1 MDSHILGPTPSSPR
15 SRELWLQHAAG
26 FILFR
31 DIRRYAVGN
40 LDPSLNETARS
51 AALKAIDDALY
62 GAMMVIDG
70 VTGALANSEYVVHLR
85 TEVCLKN
92 AATGEP
98 IESMDL
104 REGDGMC
111 MGYHAWIEGD
121 FGQDPVTV

>member
-1 MDSHILGPTPSSPR
+1 MDRHILGPTPTSPR

-40 LDPSLNETARS
+40 LDPSLDETARS

-70 VTGALANSEYVVHLR
+70 VTGALANSEYAVHLR